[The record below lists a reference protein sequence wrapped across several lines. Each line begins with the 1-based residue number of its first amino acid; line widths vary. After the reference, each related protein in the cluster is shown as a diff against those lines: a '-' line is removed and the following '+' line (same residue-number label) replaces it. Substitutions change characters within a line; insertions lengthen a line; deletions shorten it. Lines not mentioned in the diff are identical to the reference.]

1 MESSKKL
8 ATELLS
14 LMGGKENIIS
24 VTHCATR
31 LRPQIKDRNIVDT
44 DAISKLDGV
53 TGVVNK
59 DSGLQIIIGTHVG
72 KIYDSFVEE
81 LGNIENES
89 NVQPIN
95 EERKKKEWFNEFVAL
110 VVSIFS
116 PLLPLLA
123 GSGLIRG
130 FTILANE
137 LGWLSTDSPTN
148 LLLTLI
154 ANIRILLFTFI
165 SCDYNSKKI

>member
-1 MESSKKL
+1 M
-8 ATELLS
+8 
-14 LMGGKENIIS
+14 
-24 VTHCATR
+24 
-31 LRPQIKDRNIVDT
+31 
-44 DAISKLDGV
+44 
-53 TGVVNK
+53 
-59 DSGLQIIIGTHVG
+59 
-72 KIYDSFVEE
+72 EE

-95 EERKKKEWFNEFVAL
+95 QERKKKEWFNEFVAL

-148 LLLTLI
+148 LLLTLAISVFYFLPLLVAITTAKRFKTSPYI
-154 ANIRILLFTFI
+154 AVAVLGALIMPFI
-165 SCDYNSKKI
+165 ALVQNGGGNTVNFFGMSMPVFNYTSHSSNHNYMDSI

>member
-31 LRPQIKDRNIVDT
+31 LRPQIKDRNIIDT

-95 EERKKKEWFNEFVAL
+95 EERKKK
-110 VVSIFS
+110 
-116 PLLPLLA
+116 
-123 GSGLIRG
+123 
-130 FTILANE
+130 
-137 LGWLSTDSPTN
+137 
-148 LLLTLI
+148 
-154 ANIRILLFTFI
+154 
-165 SCDYNSKKI
+165 